1 MTPLTTKAAE
11 IRAGLVKPLEW
22 DLSGMDRGYPAKA
35 ESIFGTYSAWEI
47 DDSYWKAPEAHC
59 GRRASVGLQSAL
71 DAAQSDYESRILS
84 ALDLSGIEQQAAEL
98 AEARE
103 ESARRLA
110 CMDRRADRVIELT
123 DELTKAKAGYGGL
136 LSTWAESRDRHLAAE
151 SERDELLR
159 EKERLGAGW
168 RPIETA
174 PKDGTTFLAYQAE
187 EGVDFFHWQDFGA
200 DSTAPK
206 GWRDSFIHVY
216 PEGSENGPKHWMP
229 LPVPPAA
236 EQEAV

>member
-1 MTPLTTKAAE
+1 MTEAA
-11 IRAGLVKPLEW
+11 
-22 DLSGMDRGYPAKA
+22 
-35 ESIFGTYSAWEI
+35 
-47 DDSYWKAPEAHC
+47 
-59 GRRASVGLQSAL
+59 AL
-71 DAAQSDYESRILS
+71 
-84 ALDLSGIEQQAAEL
+84 IEQQAAEL
-98 AEARE
+98 AEARAE
-103 ESARRLA
+103 NERL
-110 CMDRRADRVIELT
+110 V
-123 DELTKAKAGYGGL
+123 ELTKFWIDDSVAAHRAH
-136 LSTWAESRDRHLAAE
+136 TTAE

-159 EKERLGAGW
+159 EKERPGAGW

>member
-1 MTPLTTKAAE
+1 MTEA
-11 IRAGLVKPLEW
+11 V
-22 DLSGMDRGYPAKA
+22 DL
-35 ESIFGTYSAWEI
+35 
-47 DDSYWKAPEAHC
+47 
-59 GRRASVGLQSAL
+59 
-71 DAAQSDYESRILS
+71 
-84 ALDLSGIEQQAAEL
+84 IEQQAAEL
-98 AEARE
+98 AEARAERDRQKRRGDNHWETLRGIRDIARKSGDLDRIILWVNDAGSGYVEPAE
-103 ESARRLA
+103 ETIAS
-110 CMDRRADRVIELT
+110 LT
-123 DELTKAKAGYGGL
+123 DRAT
-136 LSTWAESRDRHLAAE
+136 TAE